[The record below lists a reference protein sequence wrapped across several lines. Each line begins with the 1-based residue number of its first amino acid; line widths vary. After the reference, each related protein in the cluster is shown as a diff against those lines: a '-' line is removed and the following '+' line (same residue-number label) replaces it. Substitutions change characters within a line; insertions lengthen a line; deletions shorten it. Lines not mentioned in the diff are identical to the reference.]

1 MLFSQTYEVN
11 SFQDVVKRVAASA
24 LLPFL
29 AVSRSAQKCALEANL
44 IETGLE
50 QMKHIYTE
58 LNLASLKL
66 GKAIQRKRE
75 DNLSR
80 ELKLAMQ
87 LLRNSFFR
95 NESCKMPSIWVAM
108 VMEMNYLE
116 IQRKKIDTLICDL
129 SSRLCH
135 NNCSGICRGLRM

>member
-1 MLFSQTYEVN
+1 MINKGNSNKFLQKHNTYEVN
-11 SFQDVVKRVAASA
+11 SFQDMVKKVAASA

-44 IETGLE
+44 IETSLE
-50 QMKHIYTE
+50 QMKHVYTE

-66 GKAIQRKRE
+66 GKAIQRKKE

-87 LLRNSFFR
+87 LLRNCFFR
-95 NESCKMPSIWVAM
+95 NESCKFVI
-108 VMEMNYLE
+108 YLPDCVIITVQE
-116 IQRKKIDTLICDL
+116 YPE
-129 SSRLCH
+129 
-135 NNCSGICRGLRM
+135 G